1 MLFNSLEFFVFFIL
15 CFSVYWFVF
24 KTKKTQ
30 NLFLLV
36 ISYFFYGWWD
46 WRFLLLI
53 LASSLL
59 DYFIGIKISETSE
72 KPKRKAL
79 LFLSLFFNLGA
90 LGVFKYYDF
99 FISSL
104 LDVCPGLDSDGLLLN
119 VMLPVGISFYTFQT
133 LSYSLDVYR
142 REIKAER
149 NLVSFAA
156 FVCFF
161 PQLVAG
167 PIERAKDLLP
177 QFEKSRIF
185 NSKEAYDGL
194 QLILWGLFKKSVIAD
209 NISPYVDKIFLDYH
223 TYGSGTLLLGA
234 VLFSS
239 QIYCDFS
246 GYSDIA
252 IGTSKLFGFN
262 LSRNFNFPYFSKNIT
277 EFWKRWH
284 MSLTNWFKDYI
295 YIPLGGSRVSSIVLI
310 RNIFIVFFVSG
321 IWHGANWTY
330 IFWGSLNGVLFIPV
344 ALYNKHFN
352 RSRLLTSKVFD
363 IPKIVLTFLIVSI
376 LWVFFR
382 ADSID
387 IALGYVGGLI
397 ELEGFTPVSYLKN
410 IYGFITWNKCQ
421 YIFPLLLVLYIFE
434 FINRKHQFGLDFK
447 FNPIVKLTLSVFIFL
462 IWFVFSNY
470 PSEDFIYFQF

>member
-1 MLFNSLEFFVFFIL
+1 
-15 CFSVYWFVF
+15 
-24 KTKKTQ
+24 
-30 NLFLLV
+30 
-36 ISYFFYGWWD
+36 
-46 WRFLLLI
+46 
-53 LASSLL
+53 
-59 DYFIGIKISETSE
+59 
-72 KPKRKAL
+72 
-79 LFLSLFFNLGA
+79 
-90 LGVFKYYDF
+90 
-99 FISSL
+99 
-104 LDVCPGLDSDGLLLN
+104 
-119 VMLPVGISFYTFQT
+119 MLPVGISFYTFQT

-142 REIKAER
+142 GEIKAER

-185 NSKEAYDGL
+185 NSKESYDGL

-295 YIPLGGSRVSSIVLI
+295 YIPLGGSRVSSMLLI

-344 ALYNKHFN
+344 ALCNKHFN
-352 RSRLLTSKVFD
+352 RLKFLDSKFFD
-363 IPKIVLTFLIVSI
+363 IPKIAFTFLIVSI

-387 IALGYVGGLI
+387 IAFGYVSGLLD
-397 ELEGFTPVSYLKN
+397 LEGFTLVSYLKN

-421 YIFPLLLVLYIFE
+421 YIFLLLLVLYIFE
-434 FINRKHQFGLDFK
+434 YINRERQFGLDFK
-447 FNPIVKLTLSVFIFL
+447 SKPIVKVALSTFIFL
-462 IWFVFSNY
+462 IWFVFANY

>member
-1 MLFNSLEFFVFFIL
+1 MLFNSVEFFVFIIL
-15 CFSVYWFVF
+15 SFLAYWFVF
-24 KTKKTQ
+24 KTKKSQ
-30 NLFLLV
+30 NLFLLA

-46 WRFLLLI
+46 WRFLFLI

-59 DYFIGIKISETSE
+59 DFYIGMKISKTPE
-72 KPKRKAL
+72 KSKRKKL
-79 LFLSLFFNLGA
+79 LALSLFFNLGA
-90 LGVFKYYDF
+90 LALFKYYDF

-104 LDVCPGLDSDGLLLN
+104 VEIVPGLDADGLLLK

-133 LSYSLDVYR
+133 LSYSIDIYKDK
-142 REIKAER
+142 IKAES

-177 QFEKSRIF
+177 QFEKNRLF
-185 NSKEAYDGL
+185 KSKDAYDGL
-194 QLILWGLFKKSVIAD
+194 QLILWGPFKKSVIAD
-209 NISPYVDKIFLDYH
+209 NISTYVDKIFGEYQHYD
-223 TYGSGTLLLGA
+223 SGTLLLGA
-234 VLFSS
+234 MLFSS

-277 EFWKRWH
+277 EFWKKWH

-295 YIPLGGSRVSSIVLI
+295 YIPLGGSRVTSIILV

-321 IWHGANWTY
+321 IWHGANLTY
-330 IFWGSLNGVLFIPV
+330 ILWGVLNGVLFIPI
-344 ALYNKHFN
+344 ALYNKHYEK
-352 RSRLLTSKVFD
+352 SKILNARILIIPRIVF
-363 IPKIVLTFLIVSI
+363 TFFLVSI

-387 IALGYVGGLI
+387 IAFGYV
-397 ELEGFTPVSYLKN
+397 EGIANLTDFSPVAYLKG
-410 IYGFITWNKCQ
+410 IYGFVTWNKCQ
-421 YIFPLLLVLYIFE
+421 YIFPLLFILYVFE
-434 FINRKHQFGLDFK
+434 YLNKNNQFGLDFK
-447 FNPIVKLTLSVFIFL
+447 LKPVFKLLLSIFIFFL
-462 IWFVFSNY
+462 WFVFANY
-470 PSEDFIYFQF
+470 PSEEFIYFQF

>member
-1 MLFNSLEFFVFFIL
+1 MLFNSVEFFVFIIL
-15 CFSVYWFVF
+15 CFLAYWFVF
-24 KTKKTQ
+24 KTKKSQ
-30 NLFLLV
+30 NLFLLA

-46 WRFLLLI
+46 WRFLFLI

-59 DYFIGIKISETSE
+59 DFFIGLKISKTPD
-72 KPKRKAL
+72 KPKRRWL
-79 LFLSLFFNLGA
+79 LVLSLFFNLGA
-90 LGVFKYYDF
+90 LALFKYYDF

-104 LDVCPGLDSDGLLLN
+104 AEAIPALDTDGLLLN

-133 LSYSLDVYR
+133 LSYSIDVYKGQ
-142 REIKAER
+142 IKAES

-177 QFEKSRIF
+177 QFEKNRVF
-185 NSKEAYDGL
+185 KSKDAYEGL

-209 NISPYVDKIFLDYH
+209 NVSIYADKIFHDYQH
-223 TYGSGTLLLGA
+223 YDSGTLLLGA

-252 IGTSKLFGFN
+252 IGTSKLFGFK

-277 EFWKRWH
+277 EFWKKWH
-284 MSLTNWFKDYI
+284 MSLTNWFRDYI
-295 YIPLGGSRVSSIVLI
+295 YIPLGGSRGSSLVLV
-310 RNIFIVFFVSG
+310 RNIFIVFFISG

-330 IFWGSLNGVLFIPV
+330 ILWGTLNGVLFIPIT
-344 ALYNKHFN
+344 LYNKHFN
-352 RSRLLTSKVFD
+352 KSKLLTAKIFN
-363 IPKIVLTFLIVSI
+363 IPKIVFTFLMVSI

-382 ADSID
+382 ADSIGM
-387 IALGYVGGLI
+387 AFGYVDGLVDFT
-397 ELEGFTPVSYLKN
+397 GFTPVSYLKN

-421 YIFPLLLVLYIFE
+421 YIFPLLLVLYSFE
-434 FINRKHQFGLDFK
+434 YVNRNNEFGLDFK
-447 FNPIVKLTLSVFIFL
+447 LKPILKLFLSTFIFL
-462 IWFVFSNY
+462 LWFVYANY

>member
-1 MLFNSLEFFVFFIL
+1 MLFNSVEFFVFFII
-15 CFSVYWFVF
+15 CFSAYWFLF
-24 KTKKTQ
+24 KTKKNQ
-30 NLFLLV
+30 NLFLLL

-46 WRFLLLI
+46 WRFLFLI

-59 DYFIGIKISETSE
+59 DYLIGIKLSETHE
-72 KPKRKAL
+72 KSKRKAL
-79 LFLSLFFNLGA
+79 LFLSISFNLGA
-90 LGVFKYYDF
+90 LGIFKYYDF

-104 LDVCPGLDSDGLLLN
+104 VDVLPGLDTDGFLLN
-119 VMLPVGISFYTFQT
+119 VILPVGISFYTFQT
-133 LSYSLDVYR
+133 LSYTIDIYKE
-142 REIKAER
+142 EIKEER

-223 TYGSGTLLLGA
+223 NYGSGTLLLGA

-284 MSLTNWFKDYI
+284 MS
-295 YIPLGGSRVSSIVLI
+295 
-310 RNIFIVFFVSG
+310 
-321 IWHGANWTY
+321 
-330 IFWGSLNGVLFIPV
+330 
-344 ALYNKHFN
+344 
-352 RSRLLTSKVFD
+352 
-363 IPKIVLTFLIVSI
+363 
-376 LWVFFR
+376 
-382 ADSID
+382 
-387 IALGYVGGLI
+387 
-397 ELEGFTPVSYLKN
+397 FTK
-410 IYGFITWNKCQ
+410 
-421 YIFPLLLVLYIFE
+421 LV
-434 FINRKHQFGLDFK
+434 
-447 FNPIVKLTLSVFIFL
+447 
-462 IWFVFSNY
+462 
-470 PSEDFIYFQF
+470 

>member
-1 MLFNSLEFFVFFIL
+1 MLFNSVDFFVFVIF
-15 CFSVYWFVF
+15 CFLAYWFIF

-59 DYFIGIKISETSE
+59 DYFIGIKISETPG
-72 KPKRKAL
+72 KPMRKAL
-79 LFLSLFFNLGA
+79 LFLSLFFNLGT
-90 LGVFKYYDF
+90 LGIFKYYDF
-99 FISSL
+99 FIFSL

-133 LSYSLDVYR
+133 LSYSLDVYK

-149 NLVSFAA
+149 NFVSFAA

-167 PIERAKDLLP
+167 PIERAKNLLP
-177 QFEKSRIF
+177 QFEKGRVF
-185 NSKEAYDGL
+185 KSKDAYDGL

-209 NISPYVDKIFLDYH
+209 NISPYVDKIFLEYH
-223 TYGSGTLLLGA
+223 HYESGTLLLGA

-277 EFWKRWH
+277 EFWKKWH

-295 YIPLGGSRVSSIVLI
+295 YIPLGGSRVSSMILI
-310 RNIFIVFFVSG
+310 RNIFTVFFVSG

-330 IFWGSLNGVLFIPV
+330 IFWGSLNGVLFIPI

-352 RSRLLTSKVFD
+352 RSEFLASKVFD
-363 IPKIVLTFLIVSI
+363 IPKIVLTFLTVSI

-387 IALGYVGGLI
+387 IALGYVN
-397 ELEGFTPVSYLKN
+397 ELTDFEGFTPISYLKN

-421 YIFPLLLVLYIFE
+421 YIFPLLFVLYIFE
-434 FINRKHQFGLDFK
+434 YINRNRQFGLDFR
-447 FNPIVKLTLSVFIFL
+447 FNPIIKLTLSTFIFL
-462 IWFVFSNY
+462 IWFVFANY